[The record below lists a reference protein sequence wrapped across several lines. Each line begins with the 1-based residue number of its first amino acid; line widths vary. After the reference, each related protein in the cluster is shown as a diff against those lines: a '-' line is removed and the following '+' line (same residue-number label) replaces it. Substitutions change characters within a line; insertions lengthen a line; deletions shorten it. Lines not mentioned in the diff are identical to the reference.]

1 MADFLA
7 DLNESQRQV
16 VMATHGPVLVLA
28 GAGSGKT
35 RALTYRIAHLLR
47 QGIAGPGEILA
58 VTFTN
63 KAAAEMRAR
72 VAALVGDQKKTPGA
86 LSTFHSLGAKILRQQ
101 AAWHNRG
108 PGFSITDSKDSER
121 LLKEALDR
129 VGASRKE
136 FSIQLLQHAISQ
148 AKNSRVSP
156 VAMEAQGNS
165 PRTKVIAAVYA
176 EYERLLIRHLAF
188 DFDDLLLQP
197 VQLLERETGVQAF
210 YQSQFRFVS
219 VDEYQDTNPLQD
231 TLLRFLTGPE
241 KNLCVVGDDYQA
253 IYSWRGARVDHILR
267 FEKTFPGCQT
277 IYLTQNYRSTPPILM
292 AANAVIAENKEQK
305 HKQLWTDKKGGSPVS
320 VWSLPS
326 ERAESRFV
334 RQQIET
340 HVSQGGSLGDCVVLY
355 RTNAQSR
362 VFEEEFLTHRLPYTI
377 IGGFKF
383 YDRKEVKDA
392 LALLTLSL
400 NPNSILAF
408 RRVADALMPGV
419 GDKTI
424 GKWVNTSEETQQSL
438 VDVALGS
445 TSKAQAQRVL
455 LAIREAGSQMWP
467 RVSDLLQHLLV
478 STFYLRE
485 LQKLPDGEERREN
498 ITELLNVAGAYED
511 PVKFLEDV
519 ALLSDLDT
527 LEERRDRI
535 TCMTLHAAK
544 GLEFP
549 MVYLVGC
556 EEGLLPHGNSIT
568 NEADLEEER
577 RLLYVGMTRAKKQLF
592 LSYVATRYI
601 RGQTT
606 PQTPSRFL
614 QDLPEGVDWQLWD
627 QHEHSGATWRDPLYQ
642 EPTITLEGQI
652 TPAFDLKPQ
661 MMVMHPVLGA
671 GVVISYVNNEAM
683 CLFEGHGLKTVKANV
698 LTVA

>member
-16 VMATHGPVLVLA
+16 ALAVHGPVLVLA

-47 QGIAGPGEILA
+47 EGVASPDDILA

-72 VAALVGDQKKTPGA
+72 VASLVGDPKKTPAA
-86 LSTFHSLGAKILRQQ
+86 LSTFHSLGVKVLREQ

-108 PGFSITDSKDSER
+108 VGFSITDSKDSER
-121 LLKEALDR
+121 LMKESLDR

-136 FSIQLLQHAISQ
+136 FPMQLLQHAISQ
-148 AKNSRVSP
+148 AKNNRLSP
-156 VAMEAQGNS
+156 VIMETQSNS
-165 PRTKVIAAVYA
+165 PRSRVIAAVYA
-176 EYERLLIRHLAF
+176 EYEKLLARHLAF
-188 DFDDLLLQP
+188 DFDDLLLTS
-197 VQLLERETGVQAF
+197 VELLEREAGVRAAYQA
-210 YQSQFRFVS
+210 RWRWLS

-253 IYSWRGARVDHILR
+253 IYSWRGARVDHILK

-277 IYLTQNYRSTPPILM
+277 IYLTQNYRSTPHILT
-292 AANAVIAENKEQK
+292 AANAVIAQNKEQK
-305 HKQLWTDKKGGSPVS
+305 HKKLWTDKTGGTPVS

-326 ERAESRFV
+326 ERGESRFV
-334 RQQIET
+334 RQQIEA
-340 HVSQGGSLGDCVVLY
+340 HVNSGGSLGDCVVLY

-400 NPNSILAF
+400 NPNSLLAF
-408 RRVADALMPGV
+408 RRVAEALMPGV

-424 GKWVNTSEETQQSL
+424 SKWAQTAEETNQPL
-438 VDVALGS
+438 VDIALAGS
-445 TSKAQAQRVL
+445 TKAHVQRVL
-455 LAIREAGSQMWP
+455 VATRELTVEKFP
-467 RVSDLLQHLLV
+467 TVSDMLQHLL
-478 STFYLRE
+478 TATYYLRE

-527 LEERRDRI
+527 LEERPDRI

-549 MVYLVGC
+549 MVWLVGC
-556 EEGLLPHGNSIT
+556 EEGLLPHVNSIAD
-568 NEADLEEER
+568 EADLEEER

-592 LSYVATRYI
+592 LSYVATRYM

-606 PQTPSRFL
+606 PQAPSRFL
-614 QDLPEGVDWQLWD
+614 QDLPEGVEWQLWD
-627 QHEHSGATWRDPLYQ
+627 QSQQQGAVWRDPLYQ
-642 EPTITLEGQI
+642 EPTINVEGLAR
-652 TPAFDLKPQ
+652 PAFDLKPQ

>member
-7 DLNESQRQV
+7 ELNEPQRQV
-16 VMATHGPVLVLA
+16 ALSTHGPILVLA

-35 RALTYRIAHLLR
+35 RALTYRIAHMLR
-47 QGIAGPGEILA
+47 AGIASPNDILA

-72 VAALVGDQKKTPGA
+72 VAALVGDAKKIPTA
-86 LSTFHSLGAKILRQQ
+86 LSTFHSLGVKILREQ
-101 AAWHNRG
+101 AAFHNRG
-108 PGFSITDSKDSER
+108 VGFSITDSKDSER
-121 LLKEALDR
+121 LLKESLDR

-136 FSIQLLQHAISQ
+136 FPMQLLQHAISQ
-148 AKNSRVSP
+148 AKNNRLSP
-156 VAMEAQGNS
+156 AGMETQSTS
-165 PRTKVIAAVYA
+165 PRSRVIAAVYA
-176 EYERLLIRHLAF
+176 EYERLLARHLAF
-188 DFDDLLLQP
+188 DFDDLLLKP
-197 VQLLERETGVQAF
+197 VELLEKEAAVQAA
-210 YQSQFRFVS
+210 YQTRFRFIS

-231 TLLRFLTGPE
+231 RLLQYLTGPE

-267 FEKTFPGCQT
+267 FEKTFPDCKT
-277 IYLTQNYRSTPPILM
+277 IYLTQNYRSTPHILA
-292 AANAVIAENKEQK
+292 AANTVIAQNKEQK
-305 HKQLWTDKKGGSPVS
+305 HKQLWTDKTGGTPVS

-326 ERAESRFV
+326 ERGESRFV
-334 RQQIET
+334 RQQIES
-340 HVSQGGSLGDCVVLY
+340 HVNNGGSLGDCVVLY

-400 NPNSILAF
+400 NPNSLLAF

-419 GDKTI
+419 GEKTV
-424 GKWVNTSEETQQSL
+424 GKWAKTAEDTNQPL
-438 VDVALGS
+438 LDVALAS
-445 TSKAQAQRVL
+445 TSKAHVQRVL
-455 LAIREAGSQMWP
+455 VAVRETPTRSFA
-467 RVSDLLQHLLV
+467 RVSDMLQHLLAA
-478 STFYLRE
+478 SHYSRE
-485 LQKLPDGEERREN
+485 LQKLPDGEERLEN
-498 ITELLNVAGAYED
+498 ITELLNVAGTYED
-511 PVKFLEDV
+511 AVKFLEDV

-527 LEERRDRI
+527 LEERPDRI

-549 MVYLVGC
+549 MVWLVGC
-556 EEGLLPHGNSIT
+556 EEGLLPHVNSIAD
-568 NEADLEEER
+568 EADLEEER
-577 RLLYVGMTRAKKQLF
+577 RLLYVGMTRAKKQLY
-592 LSYVATRYI
+592 LSYVGSRYM

-606 PQTPSRFL
+606 PQSPSRFL

-627 QHEHSGATWRDPLYQ
+627 QSEQHGSAWRDPLYQ
-642 EPTITLEGQI
+642 EPTINLEGVSQ
-652 TPAFDLKPQ
+652 PAFDLKPQ
-661 MMVMHPVLGA
+661 MMVSHPVLGQ
-671 GVVISYVNNEAM
+671 GVVISFVNNEAM

-698 LTVA
+698 LQIP